1 MKMAIVNAVDMFLD
15 AMPERGRVLGNDT
28 YARLKKG
35 LDQLVDIYHDLKDES
50 RGAAVAFNDNRGK
63 VLAHAAEY
71 NPGNSYGHDLFHSFL
86 HAGHGLVEN
95 IKDNGL
101 PDGLNMQ
108 ILKLFSSGY
117 PINLDGEVIPFQ
129 NGILHGLEVKAYE
142 KNHKDHNQVQSN
154 LWAEFMSSRLG
165 HNKKV
170 LFGQPDK
177 IGIVLIDPHSTKKA
191 DLRSLVN
198 KAMANAGIQQAD
210 KYDLAVHRINGNVI
224 YG

>member
-1 MKMAIVNAVDMFLD
+1 MLFLNKLMLIVVNEVEFL
-15 AMPERGRVLGNDT
+15 
-28 YARLKKG
+28 
-35 LDQLVDIYHDLKDES
+35 
-50 RGAAVAFNDNRGK
+50 AAVAFNDNRGK

-142 KNHKDHNQVQSN
+142 KDPNQVKSS
-154 LWAEFMSSRLG
+154 LWAEFMDSHLG
-165 HNKKV
+165 NKKV
-170 LFGQPDK
+170 LFRQPDK
-177 IGIVLIDPHSTKKA
+177 IGIVLINPYSTEKA

-198 KAMANAGIQQAD
+198 KAMVNAGINPQSG
-210 KYDLAVHRINGNVI
+210 KYDLAVHTIQGNVI